1 MAIPSNNAVPR
12 MLMSAGGEKSTE
24 LPQWDV
30 KGFRTSARLEISW
43 QNPRRDKPLGD
54 DLYDRA
60 IKKMTEVVSEQLLV
74 VFDPE
79 ETDLWKSQLH
89 VTTRLSYEIPVGKKF
104 ESILGKL
111 VSAVRQEGRT
121 HTRVKLEMPPTPG
134 GDTYLIY
141 NY

>member
-1 MAIPSNNAVPR
+1 MAIPTSETP
-12 MLMSAGGEKSTE
+12 SAGAFKRKRRDDER
-24 LPQWDV
+24 QWDV

-54 DLYDRA
+54 DLYDRV
-60 IKKMTEVVSEQLLV
+60 IKKMTEVVSKQLLV

-134 GDTYLIY
+134 GDAYLIY